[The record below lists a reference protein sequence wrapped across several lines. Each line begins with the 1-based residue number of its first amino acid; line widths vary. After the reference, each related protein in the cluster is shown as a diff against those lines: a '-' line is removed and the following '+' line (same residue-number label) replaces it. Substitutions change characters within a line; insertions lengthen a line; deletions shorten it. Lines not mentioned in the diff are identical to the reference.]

1 MSAINIPVLV
11 PDIKIC
17 KGCKHLDIEE
27 TSIFASGKVVFK
39 QQTCC
44 NYELCEDVISR
55 CEALMRSK
63 TDAAST

>member
-27 TSIFASGKVVFK
+27 TSVYARGKVVVN
-39 QQTCC
+39 QQTCR

-55 CEALMRSK
+55 CEAAFK
-63 TDAAST
+63 EVEQ